1 MAGLL
6 KKTRTKRGKGGK
18 QEKCFKMFSTN
29 AAGLKKKFQSFKSE
43 IKNVDAAIFTVQ
55 ETHAS
60 KRVLSKL
67 KISKFLKQ

>member
-43 IKNVDAAIFTVQ
+43 IKNVDAAKITVQ

-60 KRVLSKL
+60 K